1 MKTSI
6 YKLNGNVVIITKVN
20 DVYSAT
26 FTDVD
31 IHFMT
36 KIYQF
41 EINELLLKSFKT
53 KKEIVQ
59 KLDNFIM
66 QLV

>member
-31 IHFMT
+31 INFMT
-36 KIYQF
+36 EVYQF
-41 EINELLLKSFKT
+41 EIDELLLKSFKT
-53 KKEIVQ
+53 KKEIII

>member
-31 IHFMT
+31 INFMT
-36 KIYQF
+36 EVYQF
-41 EINELLLKSFKT
+41 EIDYLLLKSFKT
-53 KKEIVQ
+53 KKEIIK

>member
-20 DVYSAT
+20 DVYSAS
-26 FTDVD
+26 FADVD
-31 IHFMT
+31 INFMT
-36 KIYQF
+36 EVYQF

>member
-6 YKLNGNVVIITKVN
+6 YKLNGNVVTITKVN

-36 KIYQF
+36 EVYQF

>member
-6 YKLNGNVVIITKVN
+6 YKLNGNVVTITLVN
-20 DVYSAT
+20 GVYSAT

-31 IHFMT
+31 IRFMT
-36 KIYQF
+36 EVYQF
-41 EINELLLKSFKT
+41 EIDELLLKSFKT